1 MTADRAAGGGL
12 HRPRPDLSRANG
24 STNAQAASALTY
36 VYIPSDDHTVTDWD
50 RAVPAWPELRPAG
63 SFSDADAPEEMRRD
77 LGVHEHPGEIGPLS
91 RTVTNR
97 LTRSCAGWT
106 RQPTAAEF
114 YRAVRS
120 TRPDARQREIL
131 YVWGSEAEWH
141 EILAAHAE
149 GAYTLRDLAEALHR
163 CGYGR
168 LAASEA
174 MNRWSADSPG

>member
-1 MTADRAAGGGL
+1 MQPRAARGWE
-12 HRPRPDLSRANG
+12 P
-24 STNAQAASALTY
+24 
-36 VYIPSDDHTVTDWD
+36 DWD

-63 SFSDADAPEEMRRD
+63 SFSDDDAPEEMRRD
-77 LGVHEHPGEIGPLS
+77 LGVHEHPGETGPHS

-97 LTRSCAGWT
+97 LTRSCAGWS

-114 YRAVRS
+114 YEAVRS

-163 CGYGR
+163 CGYRR

-174 MNRWSADSPG
+174 MNRWSADGPG

>member
-1 MTADRAAGGGL
+1 MQPRAARGWE
-12 HRPRPDLSRANG
+12 PD
-24 STNAQAASALTY
+24 
-36 VYIPSDDHTVTDWD
+36 WE
-50 RAVPAWPELRPAG
+50 RAVPRWPQLRPAD
-63 SFSDADAPEEMRRD
+63 SFSDGDAPEEMRRD
-77 LGVHEHPGEIGPLS
+77 LGVHEHPGETGPLS

-106 RQPTAAEF
+106 RQPTATEF
-114 YRAVRS
+114 YEAVRS

-163 CGYGR
+163 CGYRR

-174 MNRWSADSPG
+174 MNRWSADGPG